1 MWILKV
7 KGEDTYFSRI
17 DKDLAFMLGNGVV
30 TTDSLKYA
38 KRFETKQDAIYQ
50 GKYANRWTK
59 WAYKWEAVKI

>member
-7 KGEDTYFSRI
+7 KDKNIYFSRI
-17 DKDLAFMLGNGVV
+17 DKDLGFMLGNGVV

-50 GKYANRWTK
+50 GKSANRWTK